1 MGHSGDEAARARQLY
16 EAGKAGMAER
26 YDAARGLLSAETEV
40 GVFHPTR
47 ESLSYARCLLHD
59 SAGDADGALGAAIV
73 ERVLAV
79 QERQPGNI
87 HEGNFPW
94 MADDGYVADLNAVEF
109 ELEHLCAIML
119 ESEEKLPAATRAA
132 IRAAMRLGLAEIARL
147 DVGVEYTNICLLDC
161 HNSILGGRILG
172 EPAWIERGARK
183 LARWAAYTAQSGA
196 PREYN
201 SPTYAGV
208 DLLALGAIAAHA
220 ADPATRL
227 LALLL
232 EERLWLHAATHY
244 HAPTAQQAGP
254 HSRAYQNDVTGG
266 RGSLKTIFYTLLGDE
281 ALMRKSPFYALR
293 QKDGNVNVGLG
304 EFHCPAPVRAI
315 LADKRWPFTVRETAD
330 AASDL
335 LLSTTM
341 TADWALGVASR
352 SYGPQ
357 ADNLILHYRKSADPL
372 PMQAP
377 HPENVL
383 LHYSKEQ
390 APGFGVLYT
399 RFILNN
405 KRLGGSYHATD
416 RTSSNNISDVGVFRG
431 LHHRNKAIGVYGL
444 APQHEDVSSIKLDVF
459 FPGRAG
465 LEQVLVNGQPVAA
478 LPVEMPPGTPL
489 VIADGTAYIGVL
501 PLRHSNLGR
510 AAPIWLEEDGGDLV
524 LSTVIYDG
532 PAKRFW
538 EYSSLGGPF
547 YKGNIECGLVVDVA
561 SRDQYPDAAAF
572 AADLAAATVE
582 DATSDGVRT
591 IRYRAGGDNLLL
603 RYRLTDMDVLERRVN
618 GAPLTPLPL
627 DSPVAVQRQAS
638 PLALHGARLD
648 APIEPA
654 ANWLYTDPA
663 ATVVIATRATATP
676 GPWTLTLPD
685 GRTIEATALGLARI
699 QCALAAAGDVAI
711 DYAGPPTTLTL
722 RGWRDRPAVTLNGAA
737 VGDQLRED
745 GAGVWQ
751 LLLAEA
757 DGPPLGGVAR
767 ANAVVPAN
775 ARRNQSN

>member
-1 MGHSGDEAARARQLY
+1 MGHGSDEAAQARQLY

-26 YDAARGLLSAETEV
+26 FDPERGLMRAETEV

-59 SAGDADGALGAAIV
+59 SAEAGDADSALGAAIV

-94 MADDGYVADLNAVEF
+94 MANDGYVADLNAVEF

-119 ESEEKLPAATRAA
+119 ESAQKLPPATCAAV
-132 IRAAMRLGLAEIARL
+132 RAAMRLGLAEIARL

-161 HNSILGGRILG
+161 HNSILGGQILG
-172 EPAWIERGARK
+172 EPGWTERGARK

-208 DLLALGAIAAHA
+208 DLQALGAIAAHA

-227 LALLL
+227 LALVL

-266 RGSLKTIFYTLLGDE
+266 RGSLKTIYYIQLGDD

-304 EFHCPAPVRAI
+304 EFYCPAPIRAI
-315 LADKRWPFTVRETAD
+315 LTDKRWPFTVRETAD

-335 LLSTTM
+335 HLSTTM

-357 ADNLILHYRKSADPL
+357 ADNLILHYRKTSDPL

-377 HPENVL
+377 QPENVL

-390 APGFGVLYT
+390 APGFGVVYT

-431 LHHRNKAIGVYGL
+431 LHYRNKAIGVYGL

-465 LEQVLVNGQPVAA
+465 IEEALVDGQPITE

-489 VIADGTAYIGVL
+489 VIADGAVYIGVL

-510 AAPIWLEEDGGDLV
+510 EAPVRLEESGGDLV
-524 LSTVIYDG
+524 LSTVIYEG

-547 YKGNIECGLVVDVA
+547 YKGNIECGLVLEVA

-572 AADLAAATVE
+572 AADLAAATIT
-582 DATSDGVRT
+582 DTSSDGVRT
-591 IRYRAGGDNLLL
+591 ICYRAGGDDLLL
-603 RYRLTDMDVLERRVN
+603 RYRLTDMEVLEQRVN
-618 GAPLTPLPL
+618 SEPLTPLPL
-627 DSPVAVQRQAS
+627 DAPVAVQRQAS
-638 PLALHGARLD
+638 PLVLHGARLD
-648 APIEPA
+648 APVEPA

-663 ATVVIATRATATP
+663 NTVLIATRATATS
-676 GPWTLTLPD
+676 GPWMLALPD
-685 GRTIEATALGLARI
+685 GRTIEAAALGLARV
-699 QCALAAAGDVAI
+699 QCALAAEGDVAI
-711 DYAGPPTTLTL
+711 ECAGPPTTLTL
-722 RGWRDRPAVTLNGAA
+722 RGWRERPSVTLNGAA
-737 VGDQLRED
+737 ASDRLHED
-745 GAGVWQ
+745 RSGGWQ
-751 LLLAEA
+751 VLLAEA
-757 DGPPLGGVAR
+757 DGPPGPPILGGA
-767 ANAVVPAN
+767 
-775 ARRNQSN
+775 